1 MIKSEQYINIEPLMR
16 LLDEFEKSSGVYKV
30 PIECQPGIRYMKDFI
45 ETMPTIESRSKLLRK
60 FKTENQKLKK
70 ENLELRRYVLYL
82 KGIRKNEEENTK

>member
-1 MIKSEQYINIEPLMR
+1 MKNEQYVNIEPLMR
-16 LLDEFEKSSGVYKV
+16 LLDTFEKSSSGYNI

-70 ENLELRRYVLYL
+70 ENFELRKYVLYL
-82 KGIRKNEEENTK
+82 KGIKKEEESK